1 MTEVYLFFYQSSLQI
16 FVRLNLFLQR
26 DDPIISVMSGQLQKF
41 LKNLLGRFV
50 TIQGII
56 DAQADITR
64 VQYKEKQLP
73 SKCQCCINYV
83 ILAS

>member
-1 MTEVYLFFYQSSLQI
+1 MYTDPMTEVYIFFYQSSLQI
-16 FVRLNLFLQR
+16 FVHLNLFLQR

-41 LKNLLGRFV
+41 LQNLLGRFV

-73 SKCQCCINYV
+73 SKSMLY
-83 ILAS
+83 